1 MYSTSVNY
9 YIPRQTVVLYSGTSP
24 RRYQTVYAKTLK
36 IHKGIDNQLQ
46 FQFLNQEQ
54 KPVNITGKTIS
65 CTLMNYDGTKILL
78 EKALTPLLPL
88 TGLATLSVTM
98 NETLMFDAALSHYS
112 LTIPS
117 GSFDYPVFVDDN
129 SGGRGKIDIVDSVYP
144 KYIKSTQLNIPDH
157 AVPTP
162 SAPVTYYTESYL
174 SNDTF
179 NQTFQI
185 QLIDY
190 AGTIEIQGSVSG
202 SDTEWYSIYD
212 DSTTYTGFSETEYVN
227 IDGYHKYI
235 RVRFISTA
243 GTIGKVLIR

>member
-65 CTLMNYDGTKILL
+65 CTLMNSDGTEILL

-98 NETLMFDAALSHYS
+98 NETLMFNAALSYYS

-117 GSFDYPVFVDDN
+117 GSFEYPVFVDDS
-129 SGGRGKIDIVDSVYP
+129 SGGRGKIDVVDSVYP
-144 KYIKSTQLNIPDH
+144 KYIKSVQLNIPEHDT
-157 AVPTP
+157 PTI
-162 SAPVTYYTESYL
+162 SVPVTYYTETHP
-174 SNDTF
+174 SNDTA

-185 QLIDY
+185 QLVNY
-190 AGTIEIQGSVSG
+190 AGTIEIQGSVTG
-202 SDTEWYSIYD
+202 SSTEWYSIYD
-212 DSTTYTGFSETEYVN
+212 DSNTYTGFSATEYVN
-227 IDGYHKYI
+227 IDGYHKYL
-235 RVRFISTA
+235 RVKFISTD
-243 GTIGKVLIR
+243 GSIGKVLIR

>member
-1 MYSTSVNY
+1 
-9 YIPRQTVVLYSGTSP
+9 
-24 RRYQTVYAKTLK
+24 
-36 IHKGIDNQLQ
+36 
-46 FQFLNQEQ
+46 
-54 KPVNITGKTIS
+54 
-65 CTLMNYDGTKILL
+65 MNFDGTKIVL

-144 KYIKSTQLNIPDH
+144 KYIKSVQLNIPDH
-157 AVPTP
+157 ATP
-162 SAPVTYYTESYL
+162 APSTPVTYYTESYP
-174 SNDTF
+174 SSDNN

-190 AGTIEIQGSVSG
+190 AGTVEIQGSVTG
-202 SDTEWYSIYD
+202 VDTEWYSIHD
-212 DSTTYTGFSETEYVN
+212 DADTYTGFSATEYVN
-227 IDGYHKYI
+227 IDGYHKYL
-235 RVRFISTA
+235 RVQFVSTA
-243 GTIGKVLIR
+243 GSIGKVLIR

>member
-65 CTLMNYDGTKILL
+65 CTLMNSDGTEILL

-98 NETLMFDAALSHYS
+98 NETLMFNAALSYYS

-117 GSFDYPVFVDDN
+117 GSFEYPVFVDDS

-144 KYIKSTQLNIPDH
+144 KYIKSVQLNIPEHDS
-157 AVPTP
+157 PTI
-162 SAPVTYYTESYL
+162 SVPVTYYTETHP
-174 SNDTF
+174 SNDTA

-185 QLIDY
+185 QLVNY
-190 AGTIEIQGSVSG
+190 AGTIEIQGSVTG
-202 SDTEWYSIYD
+202 SSTEWYSIYD
-212 DSTTYTGFSETEYVN
+212 DADTYTGFSATEYVN
-227 IDGYHKYI
+227 IDGYHKYL
-235 RVRFISTA
+235 RVQFIST
-243 GTIGKVLIR
+243 GGSIGKVLIR

>member
-65 CTLMNYDGTKILL
+65 CTLMNSDGTEILL

-98 NETLMFDAALSHYS
+98 NETLMFNAALSYYS

-117 GSFDYPVFVDDN
+117 GSFEYPVFVDDN
-129 SGGRGKIDIVDSVYP
+129 SGGRGKIDVVDSVYP
-144 KYIKSTQLNIPDH
+144 KYIKSVQLNIPEHDT
-157 AVPTP
+157 PTI
-162 SAPVTYYTESYL
+162 SVPVTYYTETHP
-174 SNDTF
+174 SNDTA

-185 QLIDY
+185 QLVNY
-190 AGTIEIQGSVSG
+190 AGTIEIQGSVTG
-202 SDTEWYSIYD
+202 SSTEWYSIYD
-212 DSTTYTGFSETEYVN
+212 DSNTYTGFSATEYVN
-227 IDGYHKYI
+227 IDGYHKYL
-235 RVRFISTA
+235 RVQFISTD
-243 GTIGKVLIR
+243 GSIGKVLIR

>member
-1 MYSTSVNY
+1 M
-9 YIPRQTVVLYSGTSP
+9 
-24 RRYQTVYAKTLK
+24 YAKTLK

-65 CTLMNYDGTKILL
+65 CTLMNSDGTEILL

-98 NETLMFDAALSHYS
+98 NETLMFNAALSYYS

-117 GSFDYPVFVDDN
+117 GSFEYPVFVDDS

-144 KYIKSTQLNIPDH
+144 KYIKSVQLNIPEHDS
-157 AVPTP
+157 PTI
-162 SAPVTYYTESYL
+162 SVPVTYYTETHP
-174 SNDTF
+174 SNDTA

-185 QLIDY
+185 QLVNY
-190 AGTIEIQGSVSG
+190 AGTIEIQGSVTG
-202 SDTEWYSIYD
+202 SSTEWYSIYD
-212 DSTTYTGFSETEYVN
+212 DADTYTGFSATEYVN
-227 IDGYHKYI
+227 IDGYHKYL
-235 RVRFISTA
+235 RVQFIST
-243 GTIGKVLIR
+243 GGSIGKVLIR

>member
-65 CTLMNYDGTKILL
+65 CTLMNYNGTEILL
-78 EKALTPLLPL
+78 EKALIPLLPL
-88 TGLATLSVTM
+88 TGLATLSITM
-98 NETLMFDAALSHYS
+98 NETLMFDAALSYYS

-129 SGGRGKIDIVDSVYP
+129 AGGRGKIDIVNSVYP

-157 AVPTP
+157 AVPEP
-162 SAPVTYYTESYL
+162 SAPITYYTESYL
-174 SNDTF
+174 SSDTA

-202 SDTEWYSIYD
+202 SDTEWYSIHD
-212 DSTTYTGFSETEYVN
+212 DSDVYTGFSATEYIN
-227 IDGYHKYI
+227 INGYHKYL
-235 RVRFISTA
+235 RVQFIST
-243 GTIGKVLIR
+243 GGSIGKVLIR